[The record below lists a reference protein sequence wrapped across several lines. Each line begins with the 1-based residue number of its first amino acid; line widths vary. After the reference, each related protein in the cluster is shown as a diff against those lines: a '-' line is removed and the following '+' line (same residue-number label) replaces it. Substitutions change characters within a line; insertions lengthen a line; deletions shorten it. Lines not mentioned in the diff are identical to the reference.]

1 MGDVLGDLSSR
12 RGHILGT
19 EPAEGATLI
28 RAVVPQAELHGYAA
42 SIQSMTHG
50 RAYYRRHFKGYD
62 EAPHE
67 VAQKVIEEHAKEREE
82 ELAGA
87 H

>member
-1 MGDVLGDLSSR
+1 
-12 RGHILGT
+12 
-19 EPAEGATLI
+19 
-28 RAVVPQAELHGYAA
+28 
-42 SIQSMTHG
+42 MTHG
-50 RAYYRRHFKGYD
+50 RAFFKRHFKGYD

-82 ELAGA
+82 ELAAA